1 MRTIPHDKA
10 LHLIAGQ
17 AAALPALAFA
27 PWPMA
32 ATLAGACCAAA
43 AVLRE
48 IYNVRRGGRFDWQ
61 DIAWTL
67 AGGAVLL
74 TAAACAR

>member
-1 MRTIPHDKA
+1 
-10 LHLIAGQ
+10 
-17 AAALPALAFA
+17 
-27 PWPMA
+27 MA
-32 ATLAGACCAAA
+32 NQTVTTVVNYDDAAA